1 MAGKPKSKYKAVLPD
16 PLPKNTYPDNAN
28 EYTKAWLALENAA
41 IDVAEDLGLKSFGGG
56 KIGVLRDAIMKLRIE
71 RCKDECRELF
81 RIAKEGDRT
90 PEAEAFVKRLKQDAQ
105 RILEA
110 EERLRKKDAGAN

>member
-1 MAGKPKSKYKAVLPD
+1 MPKPKTAKTKYKFQQPD
-16 PLPKNTYPDNAN
+16 PMPKNTYPD
-28 EYTKAWLALENAA
+28 ETDKYTKAWLALENAA

-56 KIGVLRDAIMKLRIE
+56 KIDVLRDAVRTLRIE

-90 PEAEAFVKRLKQDAQ
+90 PAAEALVKKIKQDAQ
-105 RILEA
+105 RIVKT
-110 EERLRKKDAGAN
+110 RGATREC